1 MIKKDLTKTFIDEI
15 YSTSPKKNY
24 PTNKIVYNR
33 IDEIWSIDLA
43 DFSDYKTSNNKG
55 FRYIF
60 IIIDNFSK
68 CLWAIPLKN
77 KYSQTITN
85 EFSNILT
92 KSKRKP
98 IKIESD
104 RGSEFYNS
112 IFQKFLKSKNIHHY
126 SRFTDK
132 GPSIAERVIRTV
144 RNLLKKPVFEKGNAD
159 WLTELPSV
167 IKQYNNT
174 VHHSTKMKPI
184 DASKKSNEKIVYS
197 NLQDKRK
204 ILIPKYKLG
213 QLVRVSDIR
222 RVFSKGDS
230 TNFSYKLY
238 TITEVIHDTIPSYR
252 INYLPERY
260 NENLLLP
267 TKLTLEENN
276 QVMKKL
282 NLIQ

>member
-1 MIKKDLTKTFIDEI
+1 MVNKDLTKIFIDEI
-15 YSTSPKKNY
+15 YSKPPKKNY
-24 PTNKIVYNR
+24 PTNKIIYNH

-43 DFSDYKTSNNKG
+43 DMIDYKTSNNKG

-60 IIIDNFSK
+60 IVIDNFSK
-68 CLWAIPLKN
+68 YLWGMPLKN
-77 KYSQTITN
+77 KYSKTIKN

-92 KSKRKP
+92 TSKRKP
-98 IKIESD
+98 LKIESD

-112 IFQKFLKSKNIHHY
+112 VFQDFLKSKSIHHY

-132 GPSIAERVIRTV
+132 GPSIAERVIRTI
-144 RNLLKKPVFEKGNAD
+144 RSLLKKPVFEKGNAD
-159 WLTELPSV
+159 WISELPSV

-174 VHHSTKMKPI
+174 IHHSIKMTPVQ
-184 DASKKSNEKIVYS
+184 ASKKSNEKTVFD
-197 NLQDKRK
+197 NLRDDRQKQR
-204 ILIPKYKLG
+204 PKFKLG
-213 QLVRVSDIR
+213 QIVRTADIKK
-222 RVFSKGDS
+222 VFSKGDS
-230 TNFSYKLY
+230 TSWSYILY

-267 TKLTLEENN
+267 TKLTLDENN
-276 QVMKKL
+276 KVLKEL